1 MCACVL
7 GFSFNPHKSSH
18 TPKGDTNPYEH
29 SVPCVTLGADSRY
42 FTVIS
47 PCGKEMVFFNAS
59 QVLPCYII
67 KLQSSESTRVGHGKQ
82 SHHQL
87 PPLLQRYQEE
97 ARTESDDAKRKHEKL
112 LARVGQTIHMTHK
125 ITTLALVL

>member
-1 MCACVL
+1 
-7 GFSFNPHKSSH
+7 
-18 TPKGDTNPYEH
+18 
-29 SVPCVTLGADSRY
+29 
-42 FTVIS
+42 
-47 PCGKEMVFFNAS
+47 MVFFNAS

-67 KLQSSESTRVGHGKQ
+67 KLQSSESTGVDHGKQ

-97 ARTESDDAKRKHEKL
+97 ARTESDDAKRKQEKL
-112 LARVGQTIHMTHK
+112 LARVGQTIHTTHK